1 MLSQGLHTLTTQPDF
16 NDSYKHCILVK
27 LTDSCAKAIEDF
39 IKNKVNVLEKELNL
53 GLA

>member
-1 MLSQGLHTLTTQPDF
+1 MLGQGSHTLTIQPDL

-39 IKNKVNVLEKELNL
+39 IKNKVFILAAIEYLNSN
-53 GLA
+53 

>member
-39 IKNKVNVLEKELNL
+39 IKNKVCFRKRIKYWSC
-53 GLA
+53 